1 MLHYFFIIGCSPKLT
16 EIVII
21 LFLSVFLQ
29 SFEVL
34 LCEGLLLDWHVG
46 DTGGGLGGQL
56 TEEVQEGAGVDLPR
70 HHVSGHHVGVHHLDV
85 GHRALVQS
93 RVCLQ
98 QLVKKLIICLQSS
111 FIMTGSQFW

>member
-1 MLHYFFIIGCSPKLT
+1 MLHYFFIFGCSPKLT

-56 TEEVQEGAGVDLPR
+56 TEEVQEGAGVDLPG

-111 FIMTGSQFW
+111 FIMTGQFW